1 MLSFHFY
8 LVDYFIKE
16 ILLLFESNYFYFII
30 IIIIVIHVHSVD
42 RVDTVEAQFVSKLGS
57 SLGSGWLQEVIT
69 ASNGR
74 DYSLLSKNI
83 GNEEK

>member
-1 MLSFHFY
+1 M
-8 LVDYFIKE
+8 DYFIKE
-16 ILLLFESNYFYFII
+16 ILLFESNYFYFII
-30 IIIIVIHVHSVD
+30 IIIAIHVHSVD